1 MGNSSLRPTEVC
13 PEPREHLQQRL
24 SKQRRH
30 KSQGLG
36 AVGGTRTERQPGGGL
51 ELPGRGGSQT
61 RKRTWI
67 LLNEMRSPCR
77 LLCSETP
84 SDRRKLD
91 TRSEQGGQRR
101 PCTYQR
107 AGAGA
112 GGLQRLVQGDLRT
125 GRMGGAGDR
134 AWAGAGAGV
143 GALSSPLKHPTGGR
157 LCLWPSGQVR
167 CWSKAG
173 RVRPEALKD
182 PQHTTGHSLLE
193 KAGHHAPG
201 TGHTQARCAC
211 GSGALSSPSCLR
223 VWLCRQT
230 WARPL
235 AGLLRKPDPV
245 CPPSTGLRTRQL
257 RNGLS
262 SNKAA

>member
-1 MGNSSLRPTEVC
+1 M
-13 PEPREHLQQRL
+13 
-24 SKQRRH
+24 
-30 KSQGLG
+30 
-36 AVGGTRTERQPGGGL
+36 
-51 ELPGRGGSQT
+51 
-61 RKRTWI
+61 
-67 LLNEMRSPCR
+67 
-77 LLCSETP
+77 CSETP

-112 GGLQRLVQGDLRT
+112 GGLQRLVQGDLRM

-201 TGHTQARCAC
+201 AGHTQARCAC

-245 CPPSTGLRTRQL
+245 CPPSTGSKNQIAQEWALFQQGGLTPKSPEPLPSATRHPSFSNVFSSAVLILRAEQKWARARKL
-257 RNGLS
+257 RFKGKPGDFPGASLTLVRNLHFQKHGII
-262 SNKAA
+262 K